1 MKKQILTTLV
11 TTAFG
16 CAAFAGSWSLD
27 SRADLESTTYN
38 DAAKAAATT
47 DVNTLTPNCAA
58 GSDCNS
64 NYTRFNLQTLR
75 LDGKGNF
82 TDATSFRLRFRLNNG
97 ASLATTNAR
106 DSLNSAIDFAY
117 IQHNLMDGLSLQL
130 GKFGTDIGGIEG
142 MTSGAD
148 LYLTSQAYNEET
160 SLRYATGIKAI
171 YTFADQE
178 ISAMVMNESVNADAN
193 GATGGSGPGAGFN
206 QTRNA
211 AGIVYKGSFMDKTL
225 SPVLSY
231 HEDNLQPTTTT
242 AATNTSFIDRKNSF
256 AAVGLKYD
264 WAPIFVEVDYHYNT
278 YKNRSIMDETDKTS
292 TVAGTIGYRME
303 NFVAKLKAEGSE
315 TEIFSAASTSTKPKY
330 NGYQAAVEY
339 LPTNDKNF
347 RYHVAYVSR
356 DTKPETGDTQTTQSV
371 FVGTRLFADFLK

>member
-1 MKKQILTTLV
+1 MKRQILTTLV
-11 TTAFG
+11 TTALG
-16 CAAFAGSWSLD
+16 CAAFAGSLSLD
-27 SRADLESTTYN
+27 SRADIENTNYN
-38 DAAKAAATT
+38 DAARAAGTT
-47 DVNTLTPNCAA
+47 NVNTGAVTCAA
-58 GSDCNS
+58 GSDCNHDF
-64 NYTRFNLQTLR
+64 TRFNLQTLR

-82 TDATSFRLRFRLNNG
+82 TDATSFRLRFRLNSG
-97 ASLATTNAR
+97 ANLGTTNAR
-106 DSLNSAIDFAY
+106 DSLNSAIDFGY
-117 IQHNLMDGLSLQL
+117 IQHNLMDGLSLQM

-148 LYLTSQAYNEET
+148 LYFTSQAYNEEQ
-160 SLRYATGIKAI
+160 SLRYATGLKAI
-171 YTFADQE
+171 YAFADQE
-178 ISAMVMNESVNADAN
+178 ISAMVVNETVDADAN
-193 GATGGSGPGAGFN
+193 GATAGGFN

-211 AGIVYKGSFMDKTL
+211 AGIVYKGAFMDKTL

-231 HEDNLQPTTTT
+231 HEDNLQPTATTGT
-242 AATNTSFIDRKNSF
+242 ASFIDKKNTF
-256 AAVGLKYD
+256 AAIGFKYD

-278 YKNRSIMDETDKTS
+278 YKNRTIMDETDKTN
-292 TVAGTIGYRME
+292 TVAGTLGYRME
-303 NFVAKLKAEGSE
+303 NFVAKLKAESSE
-315 TEIFSAASTSTKPKY
+315 SEVFSAASTSTKPKY